1 MPKVSKKKLHTFF
14 DYRDVWFEFPDLS
27 ANLKQV
33 LIFRRVIDDLV
44 GINNFLQSLGS
55 CHERTTNWRY

>member
-1 MPKVSKKKLHTFF
+1 MIEQRILSWDRSSMLKVSKKKLHTFF

-33 LIFRRVIDDLV
+33 LIFRRVVDDLV
-44 GINNFLQSLGS
+44 GTNNFLQS
-55 CHERTTNWRY
+55 

>member
-1 MPKVSKKKLHTFF
+1 MIEQRILSWDRSSMPKVSKKKLHTFF

-33 LIFRRVIDDLV
+33 LIFRRVVDDLV
-44 GINNFLQSLGS
+44 GTNNFLQS
-55 CHERTTNWRY
+55 